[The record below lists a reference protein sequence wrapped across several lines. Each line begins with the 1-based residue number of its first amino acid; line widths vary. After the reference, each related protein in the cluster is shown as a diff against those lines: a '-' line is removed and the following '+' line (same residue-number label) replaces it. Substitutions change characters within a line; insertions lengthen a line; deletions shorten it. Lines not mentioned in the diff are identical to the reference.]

1 MKNFKIGD
9 KVHTNILD
17 ITYDCLNDLDGVV
30 IEVGA
35 PEFLPCP
42 ASIYTDK
49 KVESYLVDLGDEYGR
64 NYFNNK
70 ELSLVKIYSPGW
82 KWILW
87 LQ

>member
-30 IEVGA
+30 VEVGA
-35 PEFLPCP
+35 PEFLPCA
-42 ASIYTDK
+42 ASISVDE

-70 ELSLVKIYSPGW
+70 ELSLVKE
-82 KWILW
+82 
-87 LQ
+87 